1 MMKFDTTTEIGAN
14 DEQLLLSLPDWT
26 TFDGETTLKE
36 LEELFVRGRKEA
48 DDDAANPTHTFASLV
63 GKSEDFAEEVARIF
77 GPLGHLN
84 GAMQTDAIRDANEKA
99 VALYT
104 DFASDIG
111 THEGLYR
118 AYLRY
123 REGDEYV
130 TLGAEER
137 KIIDE
142 TIEDFELAGVALSPS
157 KKRKLKAL
165 NKKAARLAT
174 RFGDNTSEAMKR
186 WTKLIT
192 DEVRLSGVPD
202 EIKDAMQRAADKKK
216 QKGFLVSL
224 QQSIAF
230 GILINAHDRDL
241 RKEVFIARA
250 REASDLGPN
259 PKRLDNRPIIEETL
273 RTQYERA
280 QILGYRNFAELS
292 LIKKM
297 ARVPEAAIE
306 LLNGLAAKSHH
317 RALDEFAELKAFA
330 REKLGL
336 KKLELWDIAYVSE
349 KLSIATFGVSQE
361 ELRPY
366 FTVTRVWSGMFQL
379 VERLYG
385 LSIKES
391 VGDNKPSVWDPS
403 VRFFKVY
410 DKKGTL
416 RAAFYADLYERSDDQ
431 VRKQGGAWAD
441 GCVNRR
447 KLHDGVQV
455 PVAYLNC
462 NFTAPKDGKDGQLTH
477 DEVVTLFHEFGHDL
491 HHMLGLANYAA
502 SNWMRVEW
510 DAIELPSQFME
521 NFCWNKEV
529 LQSLSSHVDTGEQIP
544 DALCDRLI
552 ASKHFQA
559 GMATARQVELAL
571 IDMELYAA
579 GIPCDIDAIVKRVR
593 RRVRVTPVYKEDRF
607 INSFSHIFAGGYA
620 AGYFSYHWA
629 ETLAADAFEAFL
641 ETGNIYDRT
650 VATKFMAEVLE
661 AGGTRKMAESY
672 PAFRGRMPSVDAL
685 LRQKGLLEK

>member
-14 DEQLLLSLPDWT
+14 GERLFLALPDWA
-26 TFDGETTLKE
+26 TFDTEATLKE
-36 LEELFVRGRKEA
+36 LEELFARVRQEA
-48 DDDAANPTHTFASLV
+48 DQDAAKSVHTFASLI
-63 GKSEDFAEEVARIF
+63 GKSEDFAEEIARSF

-84 GAMQTDAIRDANEKA
+84 GAMQTDSIREANEKA

-123 REGDEYV
+123 REGNEYA

-142 TIEDFELAGVALSPS
+142 TIEDFELAGVGLMEKA
-157 KKRKLKAL
+157 KRKLKVL
-165 NKKAARLAT
+165 NNKSARLAT
-174 RFGDNTSEAMKR
+174 RFGNNTSEAMKR
-186 WTKLIT
+186 WTLLIT
-192 DEVRLSGVPD
+192 DEERLSGVPE
-202 EIKDAMQRAADKKK
+202 EIKSAMRRAAEQKKR
-216 QKGFLVSL
+216 KGFLVSL
-224 QQSIAF
+224 QQSIASAV
-230 GILINAHDRDL
+230 LVNADDREL

-250 REASDLGPN
+250 REASDLGPS
-259 PKRLDNRPIIEETL
+259 PKRLDNRPVIEATL
-273 RTQYERA
+273 KTQYERA
-280 QILGYRNFAELS
+280 QLLGYRNFAELS
-292 LIKKM
+292 LRKKM
-297 ARVPEAAIE
+297 AKVPHAATE
-306 LLNGLAAKSHH
+306 LLNELAVKSHE
-317 RALDEFAELKAFA
+317 RAIDEFAELKQFA
-330 REKLGL
+330 REQLGL
-336 KKLELWDIAYVSE
+336 KKLELWDIAYASE

-366 FTVTRVWSGMFQL
+366 FTATRVFSGVFQL

-385 LSIKES
+385 LTIKES
-391 VGDNKPSVWDPS
+391 FGADKPSVWDPS

-410 DKKGTL
+410 DKEGTL
-416 RAAFYADLYERSDDQ
+416 RAAFYADLYERSDEK
-431 VRKQGGAWAD
+431 VRKHGGAWAD

-447 KLHDGVQV
+447 KLHNGIQV

-462 NFTAPKDGKDGQLTH
+462 NFTVPKDGKEGQLTH

-491 HHMLGLANYAA
+491 HHMLGLANYGA

-529 LQSLSSHVDTGEQIP
+529 LQSLSCHADTGAQIP

-571 IDMELYAA
+571 IDMELYVA
-579 GIPCDIDAIVKRVR
+579 GMPCDIDAIIARVR
-593 RRVRVTPVYKEDRF
+593 RRVRVTPVYAEDRF
-607 INSFSHIFAGGYA
+607 INSFGHIFGGGYA
-620 AGYFSYHWA
+620 AGYFSYHFA
-629 ETLAADAFEAFL
+629 EILAADAFEAFE
-641 ETGNIYDRT
+641 ETGDIYNRT
-650 VATKFMAEVLE
+650 VATKFMSEILE
-661 AGGTRKMAESY
+661 ASGTRNMAESY